1 MNVYC
6 IFDKVSEEFGQPFV
20 MKNDEMA
27 KRSFIQYCS
36 KSEIKNDL
44 ILVNIGL
51 FDNEDGSLTD
61 LKNEIILKGEDI
73 E

>member
-6 IFDKVSEEFGQPFV
+6 ILDVVSREFGQPFV

-27 KRSFIQYCS
+27 KRSFIQYCG
-36 KSEIKNDL
+36 KSEIKKDL
-44 ILVNIGL
+44 ILYRIGL
-51 FDNEDGSLTD
+51 FDNSSGVLTD
-61 LKNEIILKGEDI
+61 IPNELIFSGEDI